1 MRIRLTILIVTF
13 FLWSSGLALAQ
24 STPSAGAGTSGSIDF
39 GGRFTSTT
47 GDEARYERY
56 RDLRNGATTRID
68 FNKDTSKYLLN
79 VRVDNAGYRDQRYSA
94 DYDANGKV
102 RLAFGWD
109 SIPLNYS
116 YISSTPWVE
125 KSKGVWTL
133 STAAR
138 QAVQDKVAGIVGV
151 PSSAAQLLQPSIYR
165 GLATPFDLRY
175 RRDNANASA
184 KIAATKNAAFD
195 LAFKSSR
202 RDGYR
207 PWAASFAFNNANEL
221 PMPLDDR
228 TNDVTAG
235 FEWVRPEGMI
245 RIAYNGSWYNN
256 ALHELVWDNPLRAT
270 DTNPYDASGYSNGNG
285 SAQGRMALSPSN
297 AMNVV
302 SLTGLYK
309 MPNHTTLNSSVA
321 FSQNTQNDTL
331 IPWTINNVILPLMP
345 NLPRATAEAEVQG
358 INALLNFTSRPTQLV
373 GLTMRY
379 RYNRH
384 DNMTPAFDA
393 REYVRFDAVPEETG
407 GETEQFDITQ
417 NTLDIAGTLNLTS
430 RTPLRL
436 TYTLDDFKRSGRA
449 FSNMADYTF
458 RTSLDLLQ
466 TQYVTV
472 RSMYENTHRIG
483 TGFSQDAIE
492 EGGAQPGLRF
502 YDEADRNRNRGTIIV
517 QVDPA
522 QIVSLNLSLA
532 AGKDRYHGPGHE
544 FGLKDNSNGSYNLG
558 VDVTPSDKVSLGA
571 NFGYDIYNTHQDSRN
586 ANPPADL
593 TAVPPVAA
601 SDYGSWFDPN
611 KTWTMHNR
619 ERVNNAGVYL
629 DLIKLAPNT
638 DVRFSYD
645 YSDSD
650 NAFILGG
657 PRVKELQTGVA
668 LSGPSAIVNPG
679 FTIPSPCTPA
689 GSTCFEQ
696 LPAVTNTWQRASLD
710 VKHFFTKKVGIG
722 VGYWFEKLDIADFA
736 TLDLPGQPGT
746 PRIDYLGAILT
757 GYGNRPYKAST
768 GFLRLLYLF

>member
-1 MRIRLTILIVTF
+1 MRITLTILIISF
-13 FLWSSGLALAQ
+13 FLGSSSLALAQ
-24 STPSAGAGTSGSIDF
+24 STTPGGARTTGSVDF

-56 RDLRNGATTRID
+56 RDLRNGATSHIEVR
-68 FNKDTSKYLLN
+68 KDTSKYLFN
-79 VRVDNAGYRDQRYSA
+79 VRVDNAGYRDQRYGA

-125 KSKGVWTL
+125 QSKGVWTL
-133 STAAR
+133 SKSAR
-138 QAVQDKVAGIVGV
+138 QAVQDRAAGVVGI
-151 PSSAAQLLQPSIYR
+151 PTTASQLLQPSIYR
-165 GLATPFDLRY
+165 GLASSFDLQY
-175 RRDNANASA
+175 RRDNATASA
-184 KIAATKNAAFD
+184 KVAASKDVTLD

-228 TNDVTAG
+228 TKDVTAG
-235 FEWVRPEGMI
+235 FELVKPEGMI
-245 RIAYNGSWYNN
+245 RVAYDGSWFNN
-256 ALHELVWDNPLRAT
+256 ALHDFVWDNPLRAT
-270 DTNPYDASGYSNGNG
+270 DTNPFDPSGYSNGNG
-285 SAQGRMALSPSN
+285 PAQGRMALSPSN

-302 SLTGLYK
+302 SVIGLYK
-309 MPNHTTLNSSVA
+309 MPNHTTLNSSIA

-331 IPWTINNVILPLMP
+331 IPWTINNVILPTMQP
-345 NLPRATAEAEVQG
+345 LPRTTAEAKVQG
-358 INALLNFTSRPTQLV
+358 INALLNFTSRPTQLL

-384 DNMTPAFDA
+384 DNMTPMFDA

-417 NTLDIAGTLNLTS
+417 NTFDIAGTLNLTS
-430 RTPLRL
+430 RIPLRL
-436 TYTLDDFKRSGRA
+436 TYTLDDFKRGGRA
-449 FSNMADYTF
+449 FSDMTDYTF
-458 RTSLDLLQ
+458 RSSLDILQ

-472 RSMYENTHRIG
+472 RSQYENTHRIG

-502 YDEADRNRNRGTIIV
+502 YDEADRSRNKGTIIV
-517 QVDPA
+517 QLDPA
-522 QIVSLNLSLA
+522 TMVSLNLLMA
-532 AGKDRYHGPGHE
+532 AGKDHYHGPGLE
-544 FGLKDNSNGSYNLG
+544 FGLKDNSNGSYNVG
-558 VDVTPSDKVSLGA
+558 VDVTPNDTMSLGA

-611 KTWTMHNR
+611 RTWNMHNR
-619 ERVNNAGVYL
+619 ERVNNAGMYL

-657 PRVKELQTGVA
+657 PRVQELETGRA
-668 LSGPSAIVNPG
+668 LSGPSAIVYPG
-679 FTIPSPCTPA
+679 FTIPAPCTPA

-696 LPAVTNTWQRASLD
+696 LPAVTNTWQRVSLD
-710 VKHFFTKKVGIG
+710 VKHFFTQKVGIA

-736 TLDLPGQPGT
+736 TVDLPGQPGT
-746 PRIDYLGAILT
+746 PRTDYLGAILT